1 MHNDRIDVLRA
12 LAIILVFLHHAQ
24 ICLFPGYH
32 VSDYTEAGTLAVN
45 DLPSA
50 ILNFSPAAFG
60 YTGVHLFLIISGFLI
75 HMGTVRAETKG
86 KPFEG
91 GTFFSKRF
99 WRIYPP
105 YLLALLFFCFA
116 VQGSRYL
123 LQGPKIIDLLS
134 HVLMAHNLTDSTFNS
149 INPSFW
155 SIALEV
161 QLYLVYPLLLL
172 LRRRMKLRTITLL
185 MVCLSLL
192 MEWIPR
198 ALDIRGMGLAYEMSL
213 PRYWFIWCAGAWL
226 AEQHLGGKR
235 LFAQIA
241 GPCSVLF
248 FLGMAAARYFEWAS
262 PYSVYFAVLGWLS
275 FFEWW
280 MNLRIPERWRISAP
294 FKAFTAIGLC
304 SYSIYLIHQPFLRPM
319 LSFFGDYGPWP
330 LALSVKLTVVFGIVF
345 LISWALYQWVELPS
359 IAYGAKRRDRDK
371 SA

>member
-32 VSDYTEAGTLAVN
+32 VTGYTGSGTLAVP
-45 DLPSA
+45 DVHSA

-60 YTGVHLFLIISGFLI
+60 NTGVHLFLLISGFLI

-123 LQGPKIIDLLS
+123 LHGPKIIDLLS
-134 HVLMAHNLTDSTFNS
+134 HVFMAHNLTDSTFNS

-161 QLYLVYPLLLL
+161 QLYLVYPLVLV
-172 LRRRMKLRTITLL
+172 LRRRLNLQTITLL
-185 MVCLSLL
+185 MVCLSLT

-198 ALDIRGMGLAYEMSL
+198 ALDTPGMGLAYAMSL

-226 AEQHLGGKR
+226 AEQHLIGKR
-235 LFAQIA
+235 LFAQRA
-241 GPCSVLF
+241 GQCSVVF
-248 FLGMAAARYFEWAS
+248 FLGMAAARYFEWAT
-262 PYSVYFAVLGWLS
+262 PYGVYFAVLGWLA

-280 MNLRIPERWRISAP
+280 MNLRIPERWQISAP

-319 LSFFGDYGPWP
+319 LNFFGDYGPWP
-330 LALSVKLTVVFGIVF
+330 LALSVKLTVVFGIIF

-359 IAYGAKRRDRDK
+359 IAYGAKRRTSER
-371 SA
+371 

>member
-12 LAIILVFLHHAQ
+12 LAIVLVFLHHAQ

-32 VSDYTEAGTLAVN
+32 VTDYAEAGTLAVT
-45 DLPSA
+45 DLRSA
-50 ILNFSPAAFG
+50 VLNFSPAAFG

-75 HMGTVRAETKG
+75 HMGTVKAEAKG
-86 KPFEG
+86 RTFDG
-91 GTFFSKRF
+91 RTFFSKRF

-116 VQGSRYL
+116 VQGSRYVL
-123 LQGPKIIDLLS
+123 EGHKVVDLLS
-134 HVLMAHNLTDSTFNS
+134 HALMVHNLFDSTFNS

-161 QLYLVYPLLLL
+161 QLYLVYPLLLVV
-172 LRRRMKLRTITLL
+172 R
-185 MVCLSLL
+185 
-192 MEWIPR
+192 R
-198 ALDIRGMGLAYEMSL
+198 ALDIRTILLIMVLVSVMMQWLPRMLDIDPGGLAYDMSL

-226 AEQHLGGKR
+226 AEQHLAGKR
-235 LFAQIA
+235 LFGQLA
-241 GPCSVLF
+241 GPWAALLLF
-248 FLGMAAARYFEWAS
+248 GMAGARYVEWAA
-262 PYSVYFAVLGWLS
+262 PYGVYCAVFGWLA

-280 MNLRIPERWRISAP
+280 MNTRIPEGLRLSMP

-319 LSFFGDYGPWP
+319 LRFFGEYGPMP
-330 LALSVKLTVVFGIVF
+330 LALMVKLTVVFGIIF
-345 LISWALYQWVELPS
+345 LVSWALYQWVELPS
-359 IAYGAKRRDRDK
+359 IAFGAKTRDRDK